1 MMIFFTVLYR
11 RLYKQVSLKLE
22 SYFLFFTHHS
32 PLVSNMQ
39 IKLTFSFTLVILVLI
54 RPLTGSGINVTSL
67 GSTLLERNVIG
78 NASAMNIKWDYDES
92 LKWPIRIAPCGGE
105 HQSPINIE
113 PTKAINTDY
122 PRLSFVHYDKVFP
135 ETVTNNGHTVT
146 LQIHK
151 DDGDDRDLPYI
162 KDGGLSDRY
171 IFYQLHFHWGS
182 NNRIG
187 SEHRIANKRYPAELH
202 MVHYNSKYGTFSEA
216 LSHEDGLAVFGIM
229 IELQP
234 RDNIAFRHLEQFDNI
249 IDPSI
254 AKSDALR
261 YSVPL
266 SDLLP
271 DNTDSFFR
279 YNGSLTTGDYN
290 EDVIWTIFDTP
301 IAISERQL
309 AKFRRLRD
317 EHGNELIENV
327 RSTQLLHDRVVMY
340 RPQSNPSSPLLSLPD
355 LISAIEF
362 PLE

>member
-1 MMIFFTVLYR
+1 MAQLTHIASFLNW
-11 RLYKQVSLKLE
+11 KEHE
-22 SYFLFFTHHS
+22 S
-32 PLVSNMQ
+32 Q
-39 IKLTFSFTLVILVLI
+39 
-54 RPLTGSGINVTSL
+54 
-67 GSTLLERNVIG
+67 
-78 NASAMNIKWDYDES
+78 
-92 LKWPIRIAPCGGE
+92 CGGQ

-113 PTKAINTDY
+113 SNDAIIADY
-122 PRLSFVHYDKVFP
+122 PEFIFHNYDLVFP
-135 ETVTNNGHTVT
+135 ERLENNGYTVE
-146 LQIHK
+146 LKIEEQ
-151 DDGDDRDLPYI
+151 GMGAELPFI
-162 KDGGLSDRY
+162 TGGGLKDRY
-171 IFYQLHFHWGS
+171 NFVQLHFHWGRS
-182 NNRIG
+182 FSG
-187 SEHRIANKRYPAELH
+187 SEHRIDGEQYPAELH

-216 LSHEDGLAVFGIM
+216 LSNEDGLAVFGIM

-279 YNGSLTTGDYN
+279 YNGSLTTGDCN